1 MAGRGRSAGRR
12 EGSVMVNTRILEQRL
27 GWRSAEEGEAP
38 SPPSRRIAHQAILQ
52 GRVDA
57 AAQDPGRR
65 NVPLRAHRRIE
76 VEETWDEIP
85 VILDDVN
92 RLKVTGRAPS
102 IARDTAAGAAMDQ
115 LRSQLLRVT
124 AEKGWRRIGVTSATR
139 GAGRSF
145 IAAGL
150 AASIARLETL
160 RVLLVDSDLEDPG
173 LAELLSLDAPGPL
186 EMVLDGMTPPEAHL
200 RRVGACLALALND
213 ARMAQASERMM
224 APEAVQALRGLTEC
238 IGPDVVIHDLPPVLK
253 DPLLPALLPQLDA
266 VILVAD
272 GLRTTAQDVLECERV
287 LEGQVPLLG
296 IVLNKSEDRDARAA
310 RRKG

>member
-38 SPPSRRIAHQAILQ
+38 TPPSRRIAHQPILQ

-57 AAQDPGRR
+57 AAQEPGRR
-65 NVPLRAHRRIE
+65 NAPVRTHRRPEI
-76 VEETWDEIP
+76 EETWEAIA
-85 VILDDVN
+85 VIREDVN

-102 IARDTAAGAAMDQ
+102 IARDTPAGAAMDQ
-115 LRSQLLRVT
+115 LRSQLLRIT

-160 RVLLVDSDLEDPG
+160 RVLLLDSDLDAPG
-173 LAELLSLDAPGPL
+173 LADLLGLDAPGPL

-200 RRVGACLALALND
+200 RRVGGCLALALND
-213 ARMAQASERMM
+213 SRLPQAAERMM
-224 APEAVQALRGLTEC
+224 APEAVQALRGLIDC

-253 DPLLPALLPQLDA
+253 DPVLPALLPQLDA

-296 IVLNKSEDRDARAA
+296 VILNKSEDRDPRAV